1 MEKWPKLV
9 LPQSLS
15 ENNLSGQVIEISGQN
30 DIKPSLAVIND
41 LEMVMFTN
49 HTHYEDDS
57 HFSKEQNEK
66 NRLTKLMHTVMYRTE
81 DGGKTWECCGHMD
94 FHGSY
99 EASATVIDGVIYVQ
113 SHEFPHLNAD
123 HDRVIARIFC
133 SENKGR
139 SWYETRVDPV
149 YLGTSEN
156 SSMCLD
162 RNFIKL
168 KDGSVAG
175 FVSVNDSG
183 HGYTVRL
190 TSTDHGRTWRQDP
203 VTERGVYT
211 SASSLA
217 PLLEAFFFRTPKTG
231 RLMAISRV
239 VWSQFTTEQRRQI
252 PHAVGQNQK
261 ADIDSLTGM
270 LLLESKDEGLSW
282 APVRGLGY
290 LGMMYPS
297 LVYLNDRDFILSY
310 TVRSNTTA
318 TPYPHMGLQAV
329 LGKELPDGTFAFDFE
344 HDIIV
349 IDDRTPD
356 YSENGSAYGLTA
368 MLSDGSFI
376 TPYSYR
382 INLPALDQALQN
394 GAVDDEELFLRYYAR
409 TTLRRDHGISPE
421 FYRGASYDLRRHL
434 LTIMAE
440 ERLES
445 YCKTEVLKWQL
456 IFEKNKEITEEVG

>member
-9 LPQSLS
+9 LPQKLNES
-15 ENNLSGQVIEISGQN
+15 NLSGQVIKISGED

-41 LEMVMFTN
+41 REMVMFTN

-57 HFSKEQNEK
+57 HFSKEQDEK

-81 DGGKTWECCGHMD
+81 DGGQTWQCCGHMP
-94 FHGSY
+94 FHDSY

-123 HDRVIARIFC
+123 HDVIIDRIFC
-133 SENKGR
+133 SEDKGH
-139 SWYETRVDPV
+139 SWYETRVDQT
-149 YLGTSEN
+149 YLGTSPKAT
-156 SSMCLD
+156 MCLD
-162 RNFIKL
+162 RNFVKL

-190 TSTDHGRTWRQDP
+190 TTRDHGRTWKQDL
-203 VTERGVYT
+203 VEERGVYT
-211 SASSLA
+211 SATALT

-231 RLMAISRV
+231 RLMAVSRV
-239 VWSQFTTEQRRQI
+239 VWSQFTKEQRQQI
-252 PHAVGQNQK
+252 PHAVGQDQE
-261 ADIDSLTGM
+261 ADIDAITGM

-282 APVRGLGY
+282 DPVRGLGY

-297 LVYLNDRDFILSY
+297 MVYLNDEDFVFSY
-310 TVRSNTTA
+310 TVRTNTTA
-318 TPYPHMGLQAV
+318 APYPHMGLQAI
-329 LGKELPDGTFAFDFE
+329 LGKELPDGTFEFDFD
-344 HDIIV
+344 HDIII

-356 YSENGSAYGLTA
+356 YSENGSAYGHTY

-382 INLPALDQALQN
+382 INAPVLDELLRAGAL
-394 GAVDDEELFLRYYAR
+394 DDEEVFLRYFTK
-409 TTLRRDHGISPE
+409 TTLKRDHGITLE
-421 FYRGASYDLRRHL
+421 CYRNASYDLRRHL
-434 LTIMAE
+434 LTIMAA

-445 YCKTEVLKWQL
+445 WCKTEVLKWKLEQ
-456 IFEKNKEITEEVG
+456 